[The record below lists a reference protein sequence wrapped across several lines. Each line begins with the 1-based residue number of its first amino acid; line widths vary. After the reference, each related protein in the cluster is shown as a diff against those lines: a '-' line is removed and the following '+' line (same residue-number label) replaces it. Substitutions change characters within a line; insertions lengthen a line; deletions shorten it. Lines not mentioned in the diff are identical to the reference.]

1 MYTSFFGLNEKPFSI
16 TPDPR
21 YLYMS
26 ARHTEALAHLVYG
39 ITESGGF
46 IQLTGEVGTGKT
58 TLIRGLL
65 QQLPENAD
73 IALVLNPQLSRSEFL
88 AVILEEL
95 GIPPVENS
103 ESIKELHSAINIYLL
118 QNHSRGRRT
127 VLIVDEAQNLAI
139 DVLEQIR
146 LLTNLETAQT
156 KLLQI
161 TLIGQPELRQVLS
174 RNDLRQLAQRITGRY
189 HLEPLSKK
197 DTSEYIQHRI
207 AVAGGNG
214 AIFSPAA
221 CREAF
226 KLSHGVPRIINVIC
240 DRALLGAYTQEELVV
255 TPALMRQAA
264 REIYDNGQHN
274 ESVWLRWQKPLIASA
289 LVAALLLGGWLGS
302 SQRPAQF
309 TARSIPVAETLP
321 TETLSLASDEQLPEA
336 ELALQQETEQDAAQE
351 DLWEPPA
358 QATESIDAPTEDSN
372 TNTVSLDEFLFKHK
386 DSTNTAGAFNTL
398 FSLWGVAYAPGP
410 GNACDFAREYNL
422 SCTWQQGTLAQLQ
435 ALNRP
440 AILTLRDNDGV
451 SHSVSI
457 VKLSPTIATLEINQ
471 EQLDIPVAELSPG
484 WFGSSLL
491 LWQLQID
498 PDKSLAPGERNAG
511 VPWLRQSIMNISG
524 WNPGE
529 VSDPDYYDAALA
541 NEVKEYQR
549 QRRLSVDGLIGA
561 QTQIAINTDLN
572 LPNTPILVTRN

>member
-73 IALVLNPQLSRSEFL
+73 FALVLNPQLSRSEFL

-95 GIPPVENS
+95 GIPPVSNP
-103 ESIKELHSAINIYLL
+103 ESIKQLHSALNIYLL
-118 QNHSRGRRT
+118 ENHSRGRRT

-309 TARSIPVAETLP
+309 VSESIPVAETLP
-321 TETLSLASDEQLPEA
+321 TKTLPPASDEQLPDA
-336 ELALQQETEQDAAQE
+336 ELAVQQETEQRTAQE
-351 DLWEPPA
+351 DLWEPSEEGPK
-358 QATESIDAPTEDSN
+358 SIDAATVDNN
-372 TNTVSLDEFLFKHK
+372 TSTVSLDEFLLKHK
-386 DSTNTAGAFNTL
+386 DSTNTAGAFSTL

-410 GNACDFAREYNL
+410 GNACDFAKGYNL
-422 SCTWQQGTLAQLQ
+422 SCTWQQGSLAQLQ

-440 AILTLRDNDGV
+440 AILTLRDNNGV

-471 EQLDIPVAELSPG
+471 EQLDIPVAELSAG

-491 LWQLQID
+491 LWQSQID
-498 PDKSLAPGERNAG
+498 PDKFLGPGERSTG
-511 VPWLRQSIMNISG
+511 VPWLRESMINIRG

-529 VSDPDYYDAALA
+529 VSDPDYYDDALA

>member
-95 GIPPVENS
+95 GIPPVENP
-103 ESIKELHSAINIYLL
+103 ESIKELHSALNVYLL
-118 QNHSRGRRT
+118 ENHSRGRRT

-226 KLSHGVPRIINVIC
+226 KLSYGVPRIINVIC

-274 ESVWLRWQKPLIASA
+274 ESVWLRCQKPLIASA

-471 EQLDIPVAELSPG
+471 EQLDIPVAELSSG

-498 PDKSLAPGERNAG
+498 PDESLAPGERNAG

-541 NEVKEYQR
+541 SEVKEYQR

-572 LPNTPILVTRN
+572 LPNTPILVTRK

>member
-1 MYTSFFGLNEKPFSI
+1 
-16 TPDPR
+16 
-21 YLYMS
+21 MS

-95 GIPPVENS
+95 GIPPVENP
-103 ESIKELHSAINIYLL
+103 ESIKELHSALNVYLL
-118 QNHSRGRRT
+118 ENHSRGRRT

-226 KLSHGVPRIINVIC
+226 KLSYGVPRIINVIC

-372 TNTVSLDEFLFKHK
+372 TKTVSLDEFLFKHK

-541 NEVKEYQR
+541 SEVKKYQR

>member
-95 GIPPVENS
+95 GIPPVSNP
-103 ESIKELHSAINIYLL
+103 ESIKQLHSALNTYLL
-118 QNHSRGRRT
+118 ENHSRGRRT

-302 SQRPAQF
+302 SQRPVQF
-309 TARSIPVAETLP
+309 VSESIPVAETLP
-321 TETLSLASDEQLPEA
+321 TKTLPPASDEQLPDA
-336 ELALQQETEQDAAQE
+336 ELAVQQETEQRTAQE
-351 DLWEPPA
+351 DLWEPSEEGPK
-358 QATESIDAPTEDSN
+358 SIDAATVDNN
-372 TNTVSLDEFLFKHK
+372 TSTVSLDEFLLKHK
-386 DSTNTAGAFNTL
+386 DSTNTAGAFSTL

-410 GNACDFAREYNL
+410 GNACDFAKGYNL
-422 SCTWQQGTLAQLQ
+422 SCTWQQGSLAQLQ

-440 AILTLRDNDGV
+440 AILTLRDNNGV

-471 EQLDIPVAELSPG
+471 EQLDIPVAELSAG

-491 LWQLQID
+491 LWQSQTD
-498 PDKSLAPGERNAG
+498 PDKFLGPGERSTG
-511 VPWLRQSIMNISG
+511 VPWLRESMIKIRG

-529 VSDPDYYDAALA
+529 VSDPDYYDDALA

>member
-1 MYTSFFGLNEKPFSI
+1 
-16 TPDPR
+16 
-21 YLYMS
+21 MS

-95 GIPPVENS
+95 GIPPVSNP
-103 ESIKELHSAINIYLL
+103 ESIKQLHSALNIYLL
-118 QNHSRGRRT
+118 ENHSRGRRT

-302 SQRPAQF
+302 SQRPVQF
-309 TARSIPVAETLP
+309 VSESIPVAETLP
-321 TETLSLASDEQLPEA
+321 TKTLPPASDEQLPDA
-336 ELALQQETEQDAAQE
+336 ELAVQQETEQRTAQE
-351 DLWEPPA
+351 DLWEPSEEGPK
-358 QATESIDAPTEDSN
+358 SIDAATVDNN
-372 TNTVSLDEFLFKHK
+372 TSTVSLDEFLLKHK
-386 DSTNTAGAFNTL
+386 DSTNTAGAFSTL

-410 GNACDFAREYNL
+410 GNACDFAKGYNL
-422 SCTWQQGTLAQLQ
+422 SCTWQQGSLAQLQ

-440 AILTLRDNDGV
+440 AILTLRDNNGV

-471 EQLDIPVAELSPG
+471 EQLDIPVAELSAG

-491 LWQLQID
+491 LWQSQID
-498 PDKSLAPGERNAG
+498 PDKFLGPGERSTG
-511 VPWLRQSIMNISG
+511 VPWLRESMIKIRG

-529 VSDPDYYDAALA
+529 VSDPDYYDDALA

-572 LPNTPILVTRN
+572 LQNTPILVTRN

>member
-95 GIPPVENS
+95 GIPPVSNP
-103 ESIKELHSAINIYLL
+103 ESIKQLHSALNIYLL
-118 QNHSRGRRT
+118 ENHSRGRRT

-302 SQRPAQF
+302 SQRPVQF
-309 TARSIPVAETLP
+309 VSESIPVAETLP
-321 TETLSLASDEQLPEA
+321 TKTLPPASDEQLPDA
-336 ELALQQETEQDAAQE
+336 ELAVQQETEQRTAQE
-351 DLWEPPA
+351 DLWEPSEEGPK
-358 QATESIDAPTEDSN
+358 SIDAATVDNN
-372 TNTVSLDEFLFKHK
+372 TSTVSLDEFLLKHK
-386 DSTNTAGAFNTL
+386 DSTNTAGAFSTL

-410 GNACDFAREYNL
+410 GNACDFAKGYNL
-422 SCTWQQGTLAQLQ
+422 SCTWQQGSLAQLQ

-440 AILTLRDNDGV
+440 AILTLRDNNGV

-471 EQLDIPVAELSPG
+471 EQLDIPVAELSAG

-491 LWQLQID
+491 LWQSQID
-498 PDKSLAPGERNAG
+498 PDKFLGPGERSTG
-511 VPWLRQSIMNISG
+511 VPWLRESMINIRG

-529 VSDPDYYDAALA
+529 VSDPDYYDDALA

>member
-1 MYTSFFGLNEKPFSI
+1 
-16 TPDPR
+16 
-21 YLYMS
+21 MS

-95 GIPPVENS
+95 GIPPVENP
-103 ESIKELHSAINIYLL
+103 ESIKELHSALNVYLL
-118 QNHSRGRRT
+118 ENHSRGRRT
-127 VLIVDEAQNLAI
+127 ILIVDEAQNLAI

-226 KLSHGVPRIINVIC
+226 KLSYGVPRIINVIC

-358 QATESIDAPTEDSN
+358 QATQSIDAPTEDSN

-541 NEVKEYQR
+541 SEVKEYQR

>member
-1 MYTSFFGLNEKPFSI
+1 
-16 TPDPR
+16 
-21 YLYMS
+21 MS

-95 GIPPVENS
+95 GIPPVSNP
-103 ESIKELHSAINIYLL
+103 ESIKQLHSALNIYLL
-118 QNHSRGRRT
+118 ENHSRGRRT

-309 TARSIPVAETLP
+309 VSESIPVAETLP
-321 TETLSLASDEQLPEA
+321 TKTLPPASDEQLPDA
-336 ELALQQETEQDAAQE
+336 ELAVQQETEQRTAQE
-351 DLWEPPA
+351 DLWEPSEEGPK
-358 QATESIDAPTEDSN
+358 SIDAATVDNN
-372 TNTVSLDEFLFKHK
+372 TSTVSLDEFLLKHK
-386 DSTNTAGAFNTL
+386 DSTNTAGAFSTL

-410 GNACDFAREYNL
+410 GNACDFAKGYNL
-422 SCTWQQGTLAQLQ
+422 SCTWQQGSLAQLQ

-440 AILTLRDNDGV
+440 AILTLRDNNGV

-471 EQLDIPVAELSPG
+471 EQLDIPVAELSAG

-491 LWQLQID
+491 LWQSQID
-498 PDKSLAPGERNAG
+498 PDKFLGPGERSTG
-511 VPWLRQSIMNISG
+511 VPWLRESMINIRG

-529 VSDPDYYDAALA
+529 VSDPDYYDDALA

>member
-95 GIPPVENS
+95 GIPPVENP
-103 ESIKELHSAINIYLL
+103 ESIKELHSALNVYLL
-118 QNHSRGRRT
+118 ENHSRGRRT

-226 KLSHGVPRIINVIC
+226 KLSYGVPRIINVIC

-471 EQLDIPVAELSPG
+471 EQLDIPVAELSSG

-498 PDKSLAPGERNAG
+498 PDESLAPGERNAG

-541 NEVKEYQR
+541 SEVKEYQR

-572 LPNTPILVTRN
+572 LPNTPILVTRK

>member
-1 MYTSFFGLNEKPFSI
+1 
-16 TPDPR
+16 
-21 YLYMS
+21 MS

-95 GIPPVENS
+95 GIPPVENP
-103 ESIKELHSAINIYLL
+103 ESIKELHSALNVYLL
-118 QNHSRGRRT
+118 ENHSRGRRT

-226 KLSHGVPRIINVIC
+226 KLSYGVPRIINVIC

-274 ESVWLRWQKPLIASA
+274 ESVWLRCQKPLIASA

-471 EQLDIPVAELSPG
+471 EQLDIPVAELSSG

-498 PDKSLAPGERNAG
+498 PDESLAPGERNAG

-541 NEVKEYQR
+541 SEVKEYQR

-572 LPNTPILVTRN
+572 LPNTPILVTRK

>member
-1 MYTSFFGLNEKPFSI
+1 
-16 TPDPR
+16 
-21 YLYMS
+21 MS

-95 GIPPVENS
+95 GIPPVSNP
-103 ESIKELHSAINIYLL
+103 ESIKQLHSALNIYLL
-118 QNHSRGRRT
+118 ENHSRGRRT

-309 TARSIPVAETLP
+309 VSESIPVAETLP
-321 TETLSLASDEQLPEA
+321 TKTLPPASDEQLPDA
-336 ELALQQETEQDAAQE
+336 ELAVQQETEQRTAQE
-351 DLWEPPA
+351 DLWEPSEEGPK
-358 QATESIDAPTEDSN
+358 SIDAATVDNN
-372 TNTVSLDEFLFKHK
+372 TSTVSLDEFLLKHK
-386 DSTNTAGAFNTL
+386 DSTNTAGAFSTL

-410 GNACDFAREYNL
+410 GNACDFAKGYNL
-422 SCTWQQGTLAQLQ
+422 SCTWQQGSLAQLQ

-440 AILTLRDNDGV
+440 AILTLRDNNGV

-471 EQLDIPVAELSPG
+471 EQLDIPVAELSAG

-491 LWQLQID
+491 LWQSQID
-498 PDKSLAPGERNAG
+498 PDKFLGPGERSTG
-511 VPWLRQSIMNISG
+511 VPWLRESMIKIRG

-529 VSDPDYYDAALA
+529 VSDPDYYDDALA

>member
-26 ARHTEALAHLVYG
+26 ARHTEALAHLIYG

-58 TLIRGLL
+58 TLIRSLL
-65 QQLPENAD
+65 LQLPENAD
-73 IALVLNPQLSRSEFL
+73 IALVLNPQLSRAEFL

-95 GIPPVENS
+95 GVPPVSNP
-103 ESIKELHSAINIYLL
+103 ESIKELHAALNVYLL
-118 QNHSRGRRT
+118 ENHSRGRRT

-146 LLTNLETAQT
+146 LLTNLETAQH

-197 DTSEYIQHRI
+197 DTTEYIQYRI

-226 KLSHGVPRIINVIC
+226 SLSHGVPRLINVIC

-255 TPALMRQAA
+255 TPALMKQAA
-264 REIYDNGQHN
+264 REIYDTGPNN
-274 ESVWLRWQKPLIASA
+274 ESIWQRFQKPIIAFG
-289 LVAALLLGGWLGS
+289 LGAALLIGIWLGT
-302 SQRPAQF
+302 QQGKREQLQATAMAEPANM
-309 TARSIPVAETLP
+309 PVEMAVVAPSAELIVDPEPIVEAPAEVT
-321 TETLSLASDEQLPEA
+321 LPEA
-336 ELALQQETEQDAAQE
+336 VATVIVTSSEPDIELEEVGLVA
-351 DLWEPPA
+351 
-358 QATESIDAPTEDSN
+358 
-372 TNTVSLDEFLFKHK
+372 VSLDDFLQKHK
-386 DSTNTAGAFNTL
+386 QSTNTAGAFKTL
-398 FSLWGVAYAPGP
+398 FSLWGVDYSPG
-410 GNACDFAREYNL
+410 GANACDLAKSYGL
-422 SCTWQQGTLAQLQ
+422 QCMWQQGSVAQLQ
-435 ALNRP
+435 AINRP
-440 AILTLRDNDGV
+440 AILTVRDSNSAV
-451 SHSVSI
+451 HSI
-457 VKLSPTIATLEINQ
+457 TLVKLSESSATIEVAQ
-471 EQLDIPVAELSPG
+471 EQLDVPLQELTAG

-491 LWQLQID
+491 VWQPQID
-498 PDKSLAPGERNAG
+498 TEKFFGPGERNAN
-511 VPWLRQSIMNISG
+511 VPWLREAMAKISG
-524 WNPGE
+524 QAPPVTN
-529 VSDPDYYDAALA
+529 DPEYYDAALA
-541 NEVKEYQR
+541 EAVRTYQR
-549 QRRLSVDGLIGA
+549 EQRLSVDGLVGA
-561 QTQIAINTDLN
+561 QTQIAINTDLQM
-572 LPNTPILVTRN
+572 PDTPLLLTGN

>member
-95 GIPPVENS
+95 GIPPVSNP
-103 ESIKELHSAINIYLL
+103 ESIKQLHSALNIYLL
-118 QNHSRGRRT
+118 ENHSRGRRT

-309 TARSIPVAETLP
+309 VSESIPVAETLP
-321 TETLSLASDEQLPEA
+321 TKTLPPASDEQLPDA
-336 ELALQQETEQDAAQE
+336 ELAVQQETEQRTAQE
-351 DLWEPPA
+351 DLWEPSEEGPK
-358 QATESIDAPTEDSN
+358 SIDAATVDNN
-372 TNTVSLDEFLFKHK
+372 TSTVSLDEFLLKHK
-386 DSTNTAGAFNTL
+386 DSTNTAGAFSTL

-410 GNACDFAREYNL
+410 GNACDFAKGYNL
-422 SCTWQQGTLAQLQ
+422 SCTWQQGSLAQLQ

-440 AILTLRDNDGV
+440 AILTLRDNNGV

-471 EQLDIPVAELSPG
+471 EQLDIPVAELSAG

-491 LWQLQID
+491 LWQSQID
-498 PDKSLAPGERNAG
+498 PDKFLGPGERSTG
-511 VPWLRQSIMNISG
+511 VPWLRESMINIRG

-529 VSDPDYYDAALA
+529 VSDPDYYDDALA

-572 LPNTPILVTRN
+572 LQNTPILVTRN

>member
-95 GIPPVENS
+95 GIPPVSNP
-103 ESIKELHSAINIYLL
+103 ESIKQLHSALNTYLL
-118 QNHSRGRRT
+118 ENHSRGRRT

-302 SQRPAQF
+302 SQRPVQF
-309 TARSIPVAETLP
+309 VSESIPVAETLP
-321 TETLSLASDEQLPEA
+321 TKTLPPASDEQLPDA
-336 ELALQQETEQDAAQE
+336 ELAVQQETEQRTAQE
-351 DLWEPPA
+351 DLWEPSEEGPK
-358 QATESIDAPTEDSN
+358 SIDAATVDNS
-372 TNTVSLDEFLFKHK
+372 TSTVSLDEFLLKHK
-386 DSTNTAGAFNTL
+386 GSTNTAGAFSTL

-410 GNACDFAREYNL
+410 GNACDFAKGYNL
-422 SCTWQQGTLAQLQ
+422 SCTWQQGSLAQLQ

-440 AILTLRDNDGV
+440 AILTLRDNNGV

-471 EQLDIPVAELSPG
+471 EQLDIPVAELSAG

-491 LWQLQID
+491 LWQSQID
-498 PDKSLAPGERNAG
+498 PDKFLGPGERSTG
-511 VPWLRQSIMNISG
+511 VPWLRESMINIRG

-529 VSDPDYYDAALA
+529 VSDPDYYDDALA

>member
-95 GIPPVENS
+95 GIPPVSNP
-103 ESIKELHSAINIYLL
+103 ESIKQLHSALNIYLL
-118 QNHSRGRRT
+118 ENHSRGRRT

-302 SQRPAQF
+302 SQRPVQF
-309 TARSIPVAETLP
+309 VSESIPVAETLP
-321 TETLSLASDEQLPEA
+321 TKTLPPASDEQLPDA
-336 ELALQQETEQDAAQE
+336 ELAVQQETEQRTAQE
-351 DLWEPPA
+351 DLWEPSEEGPK
-358 QATESIDAPTEDSN
+358 SIDAATVDNN
-372 TNTVSLDEFLFKHK
+372 TSTVSLDEFLLKHK
-386 DSTNTAGAFNTL
+386 DSTNTAGAFSTL

-410 GNACDFAREYNL
+410 GNACDFAKGYNL
-422 SCTWQQGTLAQLQ
+422 SCTWQQGSLAQLQ

-440 AILTLRDNDGV
+440 AILTLRDNNGV

-471 EQLDIPVAELSPG
+471 EQLDIPVAELSAG

-491 LWQLQID
+491 LWQSQID
-498 PDKSLAPGERNAG
+498 PDKFLGPGERSTG
-511 VPWLRQSIMNISG
+511 VPWLRESMIKIRG

-529 VSDPDYYDAALA
+529 VSDPDYYDDALA

>member
-95 GIPPVENS
+95 GIPPVENP
-103 ESIKELHSAINIYLL
+103 ESIKELHSALNVYLL
-118 QNHSRGRRT
+118 ENHSRGRRT

-226 KLSHGVPRIINVIC
+226 KLSYGVPRIINVIC

-372 TNTVSLDEFLFKHK
+372 TKTVSLDEFLFKHK

-541 NEVKEYQR
+541 SEVKKYQR

>member
-95 GIPPVENS
+95 GIPPVSNP
-103 ESIKELHSAINIYLL
+103 ESIKQLHSALNTYLL
-118 QNHSRGRRT
+118 ENHSRGRRT

-309 TARSIPVAETLP
+309 VSESIPVAETLP
-321 TETLSLASDEQLPEA
+321 TKTLPPASDEQLPDA
-336 ELALQQETEQDAAQE
+336 ELAVQQETEQRTAQE
-351 DLWEPPA
+351 DLWEPSEEGPK
-358 QATESIDAPTEDSN
+358 SIDAATVDNN
-372 TNTVSLDEFLFKHK
+372 TSTVSLDEFLLKHK
-386 DSTNTAGAFNTL
+386 DSTNTAGAFSTL

-410 GNACDFAREYNL
+410 GNACDFAKGYNL
-422 SCTWQQGTLAQLQ
+422 SCTWQQGSLAQLQ

-440 AILTLRDNDGV
+440 AILTLRDNNGV

-471 EQLDIPVAELSPG
+471 EQLDIPVAELSAG

-491 LWQLQID
+491 LWQSQID
-498 PDKSLAPGERNAG
+498 PDKFLGPGERSTG
-511 VPWLRQSIMNISG
+511 VPWLRESMINIRG

-529 VSDPDYYDAALA
+529 VSDPDYYDDALA

>member
-95 GIPPVENS
+95 GIPPVENP
-103 ESIKELHSAINIYLL
+103 ESIKELHSALNVYLL
-118 QNHSRGRRT
+118 ENHSRGRRT

-226 KLSHGVPRIINVIC
+226 KLSYGVPRIINVIC

-255 TPALMRQAA
+255 TSALMRQAA

-541 NEVKEYQR
+541 SEVKEYQR

>member
-88 AVILEEL
+88 SVILEEL
-95 GIPPVENS
+95 GIPPVENP
-103 ESIKELHSAINIYLL
+103 ESIKELHSALNIYLL
-118 QNHSRGRRT
+118 ENHSRGRRT

-226 KLSHGVPRIINVIC
+226 KLSYGVPRIINVIC

-529 VSDPDYYDAALA
+529 VSDPDYYDDALA
-541 NEVKEYQR
+541 SEVKEYQR

>member
-95 GIPPVENS
+95 GIPPVSNP
-103 ESIKELHSAINIYLL
+103 ESIKQLHSALNIYLL
-118 QNHSRGRRT
+118 ENHSRGRRT

-309 TARSIPVAETLP
+309 VSESIPVAETLP
-321 TETLSLASDEQLPEA
+321 TKTLPPASDEQLPDA
-336 ELALQQETEQDAAQE
+336 ELAVQQETEQRTAQE
-351 DLWEPPA
+351 DLWEPSEEGPK
-358 QATESIDAPTEDSN
+358 SIDAATVDNN
-372 TNTVSLDEFLFKHK
+372 TSTVSLDEFLLKHK
-386 DSTNTAGAFNTL
+386 DSTNTAGAFSTL

-410 GNACDFAREYNL
+410 GNACDFAKGYNL
-422 SCTWQQGTLAQLQ
+422 SCTWQQGSLAQLQ

-440 AILTLRDNDGV
+440 AILTLRDNNGV

-471 EQLDIPVAELSPG
+471 EQLDIPVAELSAG

-491 LWQLQID
+491 LWQSQID
-498 PDKSLAPGERNAG
+498 PDKFLGPGERSTG
-511 VPWLRQSIMNISG
+511 VPWLRESMIKIRG

-529 VSDPDYYDAALA
+529 VSDPDYYDDALA

>member
-95 GIPPVENS
+95 GIPPVENP
-103 ESIKELHSAINIYLL
+103 ESIKELHSALNVYLL
-118 QNHSRGRRT
+118 ENHSRGRRT

-226 KLSHGVPRIINVIC
+226 KLSYGVPRIINVIC

-274 ESVWLRWQKPLIASA
+274 ESVWLRCQKPLIASA

-471 EQLDIPVAELSPG
+471 EQLDIPVAELSSG

-498 PDKSLAPGERNAG
+498 PDESLAPGERNAG

-529 VSDPDYYDAALA
+529 VSDPDDYDAALA
-541 NEVKEYQR
+541 SEVKEYQR

-572 LPNTPILVTRN
+572 LPNTPILVTRK

>member
-1 MYTSFFGLNEKPFSI
+1 M
-16 TPDPR
+16 
-21 YLYMS
+21 
-26 ARHTEALAHLVYG
+26 
-39 ITESGGF
+39 
-46 IQLTGEVGTGKT
+46 
-58 TLIRGLL
+58 
-65 QQLPENAD
+65 
-73 IALVLNPQLSRSEFL
+73 
-88 AVILEEL
+88 ILEEL
-95 GIPPVENS
+95 GIPPVENP
-103 ESIKELHSAINIYLL
+103 ESIKELHSALNVYLL
-118 QNHSRGRRT
+118 ENHSRGRRT

-309 TARSIPVAETLP
+309 PARSIPVAETLP

-336 ELALQQETEQDAAQE
+336 ELALQQETEQDTAQE
-351 DLWEPPA
+351 DLWEPSE
-358 QATESIDAPTEDSN
+358 QAPESIDAPTEDSN
-372 TNTVSLDEFLFKHK
+372 TTTVSLDEFLLKHK

-410 GNACDFAREYNL
+410 GNACDFAKGYNL
-422 SCTWQQGTLAQLQ
+422 SCTWQQGSLAQLQ

-529 VSDPDYYDAALA
+529 VSDPDYYDPALA

-549 QRRLSVDGLIGA
+549 QRRLTVDGLIGA

>member
-146 LLTNLETAQT
+146 LLTNLETAKT

-214 AIFSPAA
+214 AIISPAA

-309 TARSIPVAETLP
+309 PARSIPVAETLP
-321 TETLSLASDEQLPEA
+321 TQTLPPASDEQLPEA
-336 ELALQQETEQDAAQE
+336 ELALQQETEQDTAQE
-351 DLWEPPA
+351 DLWEPSEQVP
-358 QATESIDAPTEDSN
+358 ESIDAPTEDSN
-372 TNTVSLDEFLFKHK
+372 TTTVSLDEFLLKHK

-541 NEVKEYQR
+541 SEVKEYQR

>member
-1 MYTSFFGLNEKPFSI
+1 
-16 TPDPR
+16 
-21 YLYMS
+21 MS

-95 GIPPVENS
+95 GIPPVENP
-103 ESIKELHSAINIYLL
+103 ESIKELHSALNVYLL
-118 QNHSRGRRT
+118 ENHSRGRRT

-226 KLSHGVPRIINVIC
+226 KLSYGVPRIINVIC

-372 TNTVSLDEFLFKHK
+372 TKTVSLDEFLFKHK

-541 NEVKEYQR
+541 SEVKEYQR

>member
-88 AVILEEL
+88 SVILEEL
-95 GIPPVENS
+95 GIPPVENP
-103 ESIKELHSAINIYLL
+103 ESIKELHSALNIYLL
-118 QNHSRGRRT
+118 ENHSRGRRT

-146 LLTNLETAQT
+146 LLTNLETAKT

-214 AIFSPAA
+214 AIISPAA

-309 TARSIPVAETLP
+309 PARSIPVAETLP
-321 TETLSLASDEQLPEA
+321 TETLPLASDEQLPEA
-336 ELALQQETEQDAAQE
+336 ELALQQEAAQDTAQE
-351 DLWEPPA
+351 DLWEPSE
-358 QATESIDAPTEDSN
+358 QAPKSIDAPTEDSN
-372 TNTVSLDEFLFKHK
+372 TNTVSLDEFLLKHK

-422 SCTWQQGTLAQLQ
+422 SCTWQQGSLAQLQ

-498 PDKSLAPGERNAG
+498 PDKPLAPGERNAG
-511 VPWLRQSIMNISG
+511 VPWLRQSIMDISG

-549 QRRLSVDGLIGA
+549 QRRLTVDGLIGA

-572 LPNTPILVTRN
+572 LPNTPILLTRN

>member
-95 GIPPVENS
+95 GIPPVENP
-103 ESIKELHSAINIYLL
+103 ESIKELHSALNVYLL
-118 QNHSRGRRT
+118 ENHSRGRRT

-226 KLSHGVPRIINVIC
+226 KLSYGVPRIINVIC

-372 TNTVSLDEFLFKHK
+372 TKTVSLDEFLFKHK

-524 WNPGE
+524 WNPGV

-541 NEVKEYQR
+541 SEVKKYQR

>member
-95 GIPPVENS
+95 GIPPVNNP
-103 ESIKELHSAINIYLL
+103 ESIKELHSALNVYLL
-118 QNHSRGRRT
+118 ENHSRGRRT

-174 RNDLRQLAQRITGRY
+174 RNDLRQLSQRITGRY

-240 DRALLGAYTQEELVV
+240 DRALLAAYTQEELMV

-264 REIYDNGQHN
+264 REIYDNGQYN

-289 LVAALLLGGWLGS
+289 LVAALMLGGWLGS
-302 SQRPAQF
+302 SQRPDQIAD
-309 TARSIPVAETLP
+309 RSIPIAEPLP
-321 TETLSLASDEQLPEA
+321 TETLALTGDEQPSEPA
-336 ELALQQETEQDAAQE
+336 PALQQETGQSEAQE
-351 DLWEPPA
+351 DLWESSEEHAESMGDPA
-358 QATESIDAPTEDSN
+358 EDNSSS
-372 TNTVSLDEFLFKHK
+372 TVSLDDFLLKHK
-386 DSTNTAGAFNTL
+386 DSTSTAGAFSTL
-398 FSLWGVAYAPGP
+398 FSLWGVDYTAGP
-410 GNACDFAREYNL
+410 GNACDFAKEYDL
-422 SCTWQQGTLAQLQ
+422 SCTWQQGSLAQLQ

-440 AILTLRDNDGV
+440 AILTIRDSKGG
-451 SHSVSI
+451 SHSVAI
-457 VKLSPTIATLEINQ
+457 VKLSPTIATLEVDQ
-471 EQLDIPVAELSPG
+471 EQLDIPLAELSAG

-498 PDKSLAPGERNAG
+498 PNKSLAPGERSAD
-511 VPWLRQSIMNISG
+511 VPWLRQSIINVRG
-524 WNPGE
+524 WNPGL
-529 VSDPDYYDAALA
+529 VTDPDYYDAALA

-549 QRRLSVDGLIGA
+549 QRRLSVDGVIGA

-572 LPNTPILVTRN
+572 LPNTPMLVTRN

>member
-1 MYTSFFGLNEKPFSI
+1 
-16 TPDPR
+16 
-21 YLYMS
+21 MS

-95 GIPPVENS
+95 GIPPVSNP
-103 ESIKELHSAINIYLL
+103 ESIKQLHSALNTYLL
-118 QNHSRGRRT
+118 ENHSRGRRT

-309 TARSIPVAETLP
+309 VSESIPVAETLP
-321 TETLSLASDEQLPEA
+321 TKTLPPASDEQLPDA
-336 ELALQQETEQDAAQE
+336 ELAVQQETEQRTAQE
-351 DLWEPPA
+351 DLWEPSEEGPK
-358 QATESIDAPTEDSN
+358 SIDAATVDNN
-372 TNTVSLDEFLFKHK
+372 TSTVSLDEFLLKHK
-386 DSTNTAGAFNTL
+386 DSTNTAGAFSTL

-410 GNACDFAREYNL
+410 GNACDFAKGYNL
-422 SCTWQQGTLAQLQ
+422 SCTWQQGSLAQLQ

-440 AILTLRDNDGV
+440 AILTLRDNNGV

-471 EQLDIPVAELSPG
+471 EQLDIPVAELSAG

-491 LWQLQID
+491 LWQSQID
-498 PDKSLAPGERNAG
+498 PDKFLGPGERSTG
-511 VPWLRQSIMNISG
+511 VPWLRESMIKIRG

-529 VSDPDYYDAALA
+529 VSDPDYYDDALA